1 MDNYDILQRLRSG
14 MTADELAD
22 EFTKALNSSLKL
34 YEEEENARRQEELE
48 RQAAKEAAAEK
59 EADTG
64 ALLAAFDAY
73 LRKYYGDIYDVEKDI
88 DKIDAEMIDSF
99 IRMFDFMAH
108 PEKFY
113 NLFTW

>member
-34 YEEEENARRQEELE
+34 YEEEENVRRQEELE

-59 EADTG
+59 EADT
-64 ALLAAFDAY
+64 ADLLATFDAY
-73 LRKYYGDIYDVEKDI
+73 LRKYYGDIYDVDEDL
-88 DKIDAEMIDSF
+88 KINEETIDSF
-99 IRMFDFMAH
+99 IRMFDLMAH
-108 PEKFY
+108 PEKY
-113 NLFTW
+113 CSLFTW

>member
-34 YEEEENARRQEELE
+34 YEEEEAARRQEELE

-59 EADTG
+59 EADTA
-64 ALLAAFDAY
+64 ALLATFDTY
-73 LRKYYGDIYDVEKDI
+73 LRKYYGDIYDVDEDL
-88 DKIDAEMIDSF
+88 KINGETIESF
-99 IRMFDFMAH
+99 IKMFDLLAH
-108 PEKFY
+108 PDKYY
-113 NLFTW
+113 NLFAW